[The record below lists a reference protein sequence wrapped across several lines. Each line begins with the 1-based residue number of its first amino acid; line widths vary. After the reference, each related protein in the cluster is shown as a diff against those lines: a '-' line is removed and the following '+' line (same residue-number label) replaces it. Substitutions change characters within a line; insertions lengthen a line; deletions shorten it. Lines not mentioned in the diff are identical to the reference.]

1 MFTNFCRAVSVLRL
15 NVKIKN
21 QKNMKYLVFSI
32 LTIAFASCEK
42 RQIDNLNSNLP
53 LDTEVQ
59 VSNGFTLNN
68 LEEDISLT
76 MQSVANDSRCPSD
89 VECVW
94 SGDAEVNF
102 VFRTKTTAYPFV
114 LHTDL
119 TPKDTLLG
127 DYTITL
133 RKLDP
138 HPVSTAVIQQ
148 ADYKAT
154 IIVSREN

>member
-1 MFTNFCRAVSVLRL
+1 
-15 NVKIKN
+15 
-21 QKNMKYLVFSI
+21 MKYLVFAI
-32 LTIAFASCEK
+32 IATFLSSCEK

-53 LDTEVQ
+53 LDQEVQ
-59 VSNGFTLNN
+59 IANGFTLNN
-68 LEEDISLT
+68 LEEDISLS
-76 MQSVANDSRCPSD
+76 MQSVVNDSRCPSD
-89 VECVW
+89 VDCVW

-102 VFRTKTTAYPFV
+102 VFRTNSTDNPFV

-119 TPKDTLLG
+119 TPKDTLIG

-138 HPVSTAVIQQ
+138 HPVSTAVISQ

-154 IIVSREN
+154 IIVSRKN